1 MSSSPAVRR
10 LIKDEKDAQSEE
22 YQSMFKISPRVN
34 KSITPEGDIVD
45 EKDYMNW
52 NGYIYGQ
59 KDTPYE
65 DGEFHINIAFTD
77 DYPLRPPIIRFST
90 KIYHPN
96 IKYDGSI
103 CLDILKNQWSPALGI
118 TRALLSILAMMD
130 QPNAN
135 DPLNPDAG
143 KLYLSDKDMFL
154 ATAKS
159 WTIEYAMP

>member
-1 MSSSPAVRR
+1 MTSPAVKR
-10 LIKDEKDAQSEE
+10 LQKDEKEALSGE
-22 YQSMFKISPRVN
+22 YDQLFHISPKKN
-34 KSITPEGDIVD
+34 KTITPNGDVVD

-52 NGYIYGQ
+52 NGFIYGQ
-59 KDTPYE
+59 KDTAYE
-65 DGEFHINIAFTD
+65 DGKFHINIAFPD

-103 CLDILKNQWSPALGI
+103 CLDILKTQWSPALGI

-135 DPLNPDAG
+135 DPLNPEAG
-143 KLYLSDKDMFL
+143 KLYLSDKEMFD

-159 WTIEYAMP
+159 WTIEYASK